1 MDNRDE
7 YGYGWNEK
15 GERFH
20 ALKSGSRGG
29 RVNMIAAWCHG
40 ELFAPFTV
48 EGACNRTV
56 FETWLETCLIPSL
69 KPGQVIIKG
78 NATFHKG
85 GRIQELIEA
94 AGCQLQYLPPYSPD
108 LNKIERC

>member
-15 GERFH
+15 GKRFH

-56 FETWLETCLIPSL
+56 FETWLETCLIPSRL
-69 KPGQVIIKG
+69 SWVYGG
-78 NATFHKG
+78 NVAIAEF
-85 GRIQELIEA
+85 
-94 AGCQLQYLPPYSPD
+94 SPS
-108 LNKIERC
+108 LNFNIW